1 MRDAWT
7 GRTVRLLVL
16 LGALLGVPIAGH
28 AAAHPDIVFILTD
41 DMSYADLAVMP
52 HTRKLLNDQGT
63 AFRRA
68 YVNVSLCCPSRATI
82 LTGRYAQNTGVH
94 RNGGTGG
101 GYKAFVTNGNEEET
115 IGVAL
120 SAAGYRTALIG
131 KYINGYPGSD
141 RSHVPPGWSDWAA
154 GMDDI
159 YQQFDYKL
167 NVNGHEEAHGHAAAD
182 YAGDVFAGKALDFID
197 TSVKARKPYFL
208 YLALISPHSPAAA
221 APRHDKLFPDAR
233 VPRTPSFLEVD
244 VSDKPPFYRG
254 PILSS
259 AQIKV
264 LDEAYR
270 RRLRSLQSVDEA
282 VAAIYAR
289 LKALGR
295 LDDTYIV
302 FTSDNGFRL
311 GDHRLGI
318 GKETGYEQDIHV
330 PLIVRGPHVPAG
342 RRTDALVDNADL
354 APTFA
359 AWAGA
364 KPPPDVDGRSLTPLL
379 GGRKPGKW
387 RTSLPV
393 AHWPDSSFV
402 GLDEAEGIFKSLPTP
417 RGAGVARAALGTLSL
432 HQLHE
437 RRPRA
442 LRHRRRPLPVAEPRK
457 DGRSGAHQ
465 GASPAVLAAGHLRRP
480 PLSHVGGCA
489 PAGLAL
495 SRRPGRGRIAPCP
508 ASKAV
513 WVFARCLSSTSGSP
527 AARLMRGRSP
537 CVARRCF
544 VRARCSRRWRW
555 ARPGPPIRC
564 RPDPTTGRC
573 SSPARSSTG
582 PSTSRRTSTGPGSS

>member
-417 RGAGVARAALGTLSL
+417 RAPEWHGLRSGRYLFINYTSGDRELYDTDADPYQLQTSQRRPIRRSPRCFTSGPGGWPPAPAAAVARW
-432 HQLHE
+432 
-437 RRPRA
+437 RMRP
-442 LRHRRRPLPVAEPRK
+442 
-457 DGRSGAHQ
+457 
-465 GASPAVLAAGHLRRP
+465 
-480 PLSHVGGCA
+480 C
-489 PAGLAL
+489 
-495 SRRPGRGRIAPCP
+495 
-508 ASKAV
+508 
-513 WVFARCLSSTSGSP
+513 
-527 AARLMRGRSP
+527 
-537 CVARRCF
+537 
-544 VRARCSRRWRW
+544 RARPEPQ
-555 ARPGPPIRC
+555 ART
-564 RPDPTTGRC
+564 RPHRAVSGLEGRV
-573 SSPARSSTG
+573 G
-582 PSTSRRTSTGPGSS
+582 FRTMPVINLG